1 LELANEQLGV
11 REIEMAFRVRDQFDR
26 DLVHAWESRERSIRE
41 LRELAIVAFR
51 QRRANLA
58 DVLLDRVKIVE
69 EPFAS
74 RAYVDAI
81 VCGVAECFASVEQEL
96 ICLFEALEE

>member
-1 LELANEQLGV
+1 V
-11 REIEMAFRVRDQFDR
+11 F
-26 DLVHAWESRERSIRE
+26 
-41 LRELAIVAFR
+41 
-51 QRRANLA
+51 
-58 DVLLDRVKIVE
+58 LDRVKIVE

-96 ICLFEALEE
+96 VCLFEALEE